1 MAEVHDDLSTLTA
14 VSPLDGRYRSRASA
28 LAPIVSEYALMRY
41 RVRIE
46 VAWFIH
52 LAGCKGVT
60 GLPTLD
66 PDQRSAAEAIWSDF
80 DVGDSAAIR
89 DLEAQTNHDVKAVEY
104 FVKDRMSRIEGLQP
118 HLEYV
123 HFGCTS
129 EDINNL
135 AYALMLRDAR
145 DTVLAPRMA
154 DLIDA
159 LRRLARSLADVPMLS
174 RTHGQPA
181 SPTTVG
187 KELANFVAR
196 FDRQLAQVRNTAIL
210 GKMNGAVGNYNAH
223 VVAYPDVDW
232 PVESGKFLAELGL
245 AANPYTTQ
253 IEPHDYMAELFH
265 ALSRFNQVLLD
276 FDRDIWGYVS
286 LGYFRQRKVEGET
299 GSSTMPH
306 KVNPIDFENSEGNLG
321 LANALLGHLAEKLPV
336 SRWQR
341 DLSDSTALRNVG
353 TAFGHCLVAYSSAS
367 RGLGKLAV
375 DRDRLD
381 SDLNDAW
388 EVLSEAVQTLMRANG
403 NPEPYEQLKR
413 LTRGERL
420 DEAVYHGLLDQLDL
434 DEASRRR
441 LARLRPRDYLG
452 LAAAMA
458 RDVSSAAAG
467 LRVHEVAWST
477 HGPTLKAIR
486 RTVFVEEQGVPE
498 AEEWDGQDDSS
509 RHFIAEDASGT
520 TVGTARL
527 MPSGQIGRMAVL
539 KHLRGSGIG
548 ARLLAAAVDAARQG
562 GYPSI
567 FLHAQTQ
574 AAGFY
579 ERAGFRAIGEP
590 FMEAG
595 IEHRHM
601 ELGHAN

>member
-1 MAEVHDDLSTLTA
+1 MAKVPDDLSPLTA
-14 VSPLDGRYRSRASA
+14 ISPIDGRYRSRASA
-28 LAPIVSEYALMRY
+28 LAPIASEYGLMRY
-41 RVRIE
+41 RVRVE

-52 LAGCKGVT
+52 LAACPGVA
-60 GLPTLD
+60 GLPALS
-66 PDQRSAAEAIWSDF
+66 PDQRTAAEAVAGEF
-80 DVGDSAAIR
+80 DVADAAAIR
-89 DLEAQTNHDVKAVEY
+89 DLEAETNHDVKAVEY
-104 FVKDRMSRIEGLQP
+104 FVKGRMARIDGLQP
-118 HLEYV
+118 YLEYV

-145 DTVLAPRMA
+145 DTVLVPAMA

-159 LRRLARSLADVPMLS
+159 LRRLAAGLADVPMLA

-196 FDRQLAQVRNTAIL
+196 FDRQLAQTRNTPIL

-232 PVESGKFLAELGL
+232 PAESRKFLEGLGL
-245 AANPYTTQ
+245 AVNPYTTQ

-276 FDRDIWGYVS
+276 FDRDIWGYVA

-306 KVNPIDFENSEGNLG
+306 KVNPIDFENSEGNVG
-321 LANALLGHLAEKLPV
+321 LANALLGHLADKLPV

-353 TAFGHCLVAYSSAS
+353 TALGHCLVAYSSAM

-375 DRDRLD
+375 DHDKLD
-381 SDLNDAW
+381 HDLDDAW
-388 EVLSEAVQTLMRANG
+388 EVLAEAVQTLMRANG
-403 NPEPYEQLKR
+403 SPEPYEQLKR

-420 DEAVYHGLLDQLDL
+420 DEAVYRDLLDQLDL
-434 DEASRRR
+434 DDSARER
-441 LARLRPRDYLG
+441 LTRLRPRDYLG
-452 LAAAMA
+452 LAAVLAQ
-458 RDVSSAAAG
+458 DAATASPG
-467 LRVHEVAWST
+467 PRVYEVAWRT
-477 HGPTLKAIR
+477 HGDALKALR

-498 AEEWDGQDDSS
+498 AEEWDGQDEAS
-509 RHFIAEDASGT
+509 RHFIAEDDTGT
-520 TVGTARL
+520 AVGTARL

-539 KHLRGSGIG
+539 KPLRGKGIG

-562 GYPSI
+562 GSERI

-579 ERAGFRAIGEP
+579 ERAGFRGAGET

-595 IEHRHM
+595 IEHRPM
-601 ELGHAN
+601 ELDTDT